1 MNEIKKPINRG
12 RWTKEEDEKL
22 RKLVEIYGERW
33 DVIGSHY
40 PDRADVQC
48 QHRWNKVVNPN
59 IVKGAWTKEED
70 EQVLA
75 LVRKYGPKRW
85 TLVAQHLQ
93 GRIDKQCRERW
104 TNHLNPEIKKTSL
117 TEEEEIII
125 YNAYKQW
132 GKKWAK
138 IAKLIPGRTE
148 NAIKNHWN
156 YTMKRKYKEE
166 NRLANFVDLSEQKNE
181 NSQTSNKESGS
192 ECPENFV
199 ELCQPKLEINE
210 GELELEKSSS
220 EDPLNMK
227 IEPVIFENPSISQTP
242 IRIKIELNGSNNVQN
257 DNSEVNKPKS
267 VKIRFEKFGGSKK
280 ENENLVDSIKIK
292 EEVFDVD
299 METPENASVING
311 SWSKKSKL
319 EQDED
324 LFKQTEIGDPLNMKK
339 HNLCLEKTKPFK
351 CSKCDFFFATIA
363 SLQEHFTSAHE
374 ELQPF
379 ELNFEQIK
387 DNVIK

>member
-1 MNEIKKPINRG
+1 ML
-12 RWTKEEDEKL
+12 D
-22 RKLVEIYGERW
+22 LV
-33 DVIGSHY
+33 
-40 PDRADVQC
+40 
-48 QHRWNKVVNPN
+48 K
-59 IVKGAWTKEED
+59 
-70 EQVLA
+70 
-75 LVRKYGPKRW
+75 KYGPKRW
-85 TLVAQHLQ
+85 TLVAQHLK

-117 TEEEEIII
+117 TEEEETII
-125 YNAYKQW
+125 YNAHKQW

-148 NAIKNHWN
+148 NTIKNHWN
-156 YTMKRKYKEE
+156 YTMKRKYQEE
-166 NRLANFVDLSEQKNE
+166 NRLANFVDLSEQNNE

-199 ELCQPKLEINE
+199 ELCQPKLENNE
-210 GELELEKSSS
+210 DEFEFKKSYSD
-220 EDPLNMK
+220 DPLNVK

-242 IRIKIELNGSNNVQN
+242 IRLKVELNESNNIEN
-257 DNSEVNKPKS
+257 DNSDFNKPKS
-267 VKIRFEKFGGSKK
+267 VKIRFEKFEGPKK

-292 EEVFDVD
+292 EEVFDLD
-299 METPENASVING
+299 METSENSSVING
-311 SWSKKSKL
+311 PWSKKSKL
-319 EQDED
+319 DQNED

-387 DNVIK
+387 NNVIK